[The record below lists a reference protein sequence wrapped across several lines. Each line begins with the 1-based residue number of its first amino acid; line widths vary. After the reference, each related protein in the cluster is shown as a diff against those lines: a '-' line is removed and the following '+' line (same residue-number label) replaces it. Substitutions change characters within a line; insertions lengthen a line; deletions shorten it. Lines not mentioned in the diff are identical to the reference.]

1 MKPWIQ
7 TLYNGKQ
14 FKSLINS
21 GIPDVDKLVIQTM
34 GESLEASLTPL
45 KSKIEDEGG
54 QVQIDIKGP
63 ASFEYGISGLSD
75 ELKQKIRKALTPA
88 D

>member
-1 MKPWIQ
+1 MKPWIEIR
-7 TLYNGKQ
+7 YNGKQ
-14 FKSLINS
+14 FKSLVNS
-21 GIPDVDKLVIQTM
+21 SIPDVDKLVTQTM

-63 ASFEYGISGLSD
+63 ATFEYGFSGLSD
-75 ELKQKIRKALTPA
+75 HLRTKIRKALTPA